1 MKNDFGG
8 CSVEVHVKYVTKVLH
23 LAVKYDSER
32 AESET
37 LLYFKF

>member
-37 LLYFKF
+37 LYFKF

>member
-1 MKNDFGG
+1 MKNAFGG
-8 CSVEVHVKYVTKVLH
+8 CSVEVNVKYVTKVLH